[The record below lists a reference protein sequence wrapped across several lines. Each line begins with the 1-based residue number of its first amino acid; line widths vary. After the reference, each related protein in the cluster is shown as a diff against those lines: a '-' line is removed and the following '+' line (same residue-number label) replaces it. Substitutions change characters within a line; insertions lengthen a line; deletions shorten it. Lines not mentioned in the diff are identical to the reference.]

1 MLIVPVKDIVQ
12 FQIMKF
18 LIILKLANQGLLVQL
33 KLKILI
39 NKIKKQRN
47 QFVYQHQKLLAIRQ
61 DQIIVVKMLK
71 TNVSMRHS

>member
-47 QFVYQHQKLLAIRQ
+47 QFVYQHQKLLAINQ